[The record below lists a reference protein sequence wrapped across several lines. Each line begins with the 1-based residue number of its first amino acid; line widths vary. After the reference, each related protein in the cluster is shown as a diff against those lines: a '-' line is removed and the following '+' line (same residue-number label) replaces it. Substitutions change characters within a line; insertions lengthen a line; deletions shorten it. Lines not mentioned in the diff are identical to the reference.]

1 MNNIKK
7 EDIDMVKLKALETF
21 SLGRFDELKN
31 VERANERNDLK
42 GKLYKDD
49 TFECELELA
58 KYMLNETTNP
68 VNRAV
73 AEIIEV
79 KPVKVK
85 EEKAEEI
92 KEPIKPARKPRI
104 KKIK

>member
-1 MNNIKK
+1 
-7 EDIDMVKLKALETF
+7 MVKLKALETF

-31 VERANERNDLK
+31 LERANANNDLE

-49 TFECELELA
+49 IFECELDLA
-58 KYMLNETTNP
+58 KYMLNETANP

-73 AEIIEV
+73 VEIIEV
-79 KPVKVK
+79 KPVKAK
-85 EEKAEEI
+85 EEKTEEV

>member
-1 MNNIKK
+1 
-7 EDIDMVKLKALETF
+7 MVKLKALETF
-21 SLGRFDELKN
+21 SLGR
-31 VERANERNDLK
+31 
-42 GKLYKDD
+42 KDD

-73 AEIIEV
+73 VEIIEI
-79 KPVKVK
+79 KPIKVK
-85 EEKAEEI
+85 EEKIEEV
-92 KEPIKPARKPRI
+92 KYPIKPTRKPRI